1 MILKLDSI
9 IFTQAFFGE
18 TFKEV
23 LVKRPFAAN
32 LRRILQLIIVAH
44 IFVFISGSSMGKGFG
59 PEIFCRTYPQSP
71 SCRGTWL
78 ACSYCHQYVPPVLNS
93 FGSAIKTEYY
103 KRDLAFTNDDET
115 FKQVMES
122 IGSLDSDGDGFS
134 NSEEITNGTQP
145 GFKAHIPTYNRCKS
159 SKPAANSQY
168 SLCQYDPDYAFKK
181 IWNSVCGEPPL
192 WEDFLTFKNLPV
204 SDKPQALKDQLE
216 KCLDYEYW
224 LGKDG
229 VVWKIGHYKIRPV
242 GSVKEGED
250 KGLVDL
256 VDYYD
261 DYHIFVY
268 SQIDGHDARDVLRA
282 NYAVSRKVT
291 NGATVYTRLEP
302 DRLKDGIVM
311 QPEYRAGLLTS
322 FWTLGFY
329 LNYTAVARVLVAQ
342 AFNGFLG
349 ISLANMQGLGTI
361 PREQSLYKD
370 YDNKGVEKTACAECH
385 ETIDPMTYP
394 FRNYNGL
401 DGSTMILAGKNSPGL
416 KDIKKLGDET
426 NLTPLSYSLPR
437 MEYLSSKYPAINQ
450 MPEEGWVLGQKVSN
464 LKEWAEV
471 VANSDQFA
479 SQTVKD
485 YWKVLMGHEPL
496 PQEQTEFERLWRNF
510 KTIHQYSIEAML
522 AEMITTEAFGVP

>member
-204 SDKPQALKDQLE
+204 SDKPQA
-216 KCLDYEYW
+216 
-224 LGKDG
+224 
-229 VVWKIGHYKIRPV
+229 
-242 GSVKEGED
+242 
-250 KGLVDL
+250 
-256 VDYYD
+256 
-261 DYHIFVY
+261 
-268 SQIDGHDARDVLRA
+268 
-282 NYAVSRKVT
+282 
-291 NGATVYTRLEP
+291 
-302 DRLKDGIVM
+302 
-311 QPEYRAGLLTS
+311 
-322 FWTLGFY
+322 
-329 LNYTAVARVLVAQ
+329 
-342 AFNGFLG
+342 
-349 ISLANMQGLGTI
+349 
-361 PREQSLYKD
+361 
-370 YDNKGVEKTACAECH
+370 
-385 ETIDPMTYP
+385 
-394 FRNYNGL
+394 
-401 DGSTMILAGKNSPGL
+401 
-416 KDIKKLGDET
+416 
-426 NLTPLSYSLPR
+426 
-437 MEYLSSKYPAINQ
+437 
-450 MPEEGWVLGQKVSN
+450 
-464 LKEWAEV
+464 
-471 VANSDQFA
+471 
-479 SQTVKD
+479 
-485 YWKVLMGHEPL
+485 
-496 PQEQTEFERLWRNF
+496 
-510 KTIHQYSIEAML
+510 
-522 AEMITTEAFGVP
+522 